1 MKWKPV
7 VESEEVVEETEVL
20 DQRWQ
25 GLNEKQKSADMQ
37 ILKPQI
43 TSTFAL
49 WRGTFFIAKPNSH
62 KSTSSSCLW
71 WLIVCLIVCLILA
84 VNCFERHD
92 RVFFFYFMHF
102 YSQKLLLINIF
113 KGLKYENEPP
123 KPLTGWL
130 VHIMGYIS
138 GFDPRRQV
146 VHAVLGRTS

>member
-92 RVFFFYFMHF
+92 RVFFLFHAFLLPKAGCWLT
-102 YSQKLLLINIF
+102 YSR
-113 KGLKYENEPP
+113 GLKYKNAPP

-138 GFDPRRQV
+138 GFDPMRQV